1 MNTIPKAATAR
12 NAGII
17 SVMTVR
23 AVGKTLVTARCAQ
36 IVPNGRRGT
45 MAELRNLASAAG
57 KAVGGEWSVDILE
70 TRRGWYITD
79 MAEAYKSWH
88 WKDCPNN
95 LERK

>member
-1 MNTIPKAATAR
+1 
-12 NAGII
+12 
-17 SVMTVR
+17 
-23 AVGKTLVTARCAQ
+23 
-36 IVPNGRRGT
+36 

-88 WKDCPNN
+88 WEGCPNGEKN
-95 LERK
+95 